1 MKISRGRKTDPVRFY
16 HDRMLQRLDK
26 SGFVGGLYK

>member
-1 MKISRGRKTDPVRFY
+1 MKISRGRKTDPVRLD
-16 HDRMLQRLDK
+16 HDRILQRLDK